1 MYILIYIW
9 CIILSL
15 GLQNQAIFGIL
26 KKVKKQEDDF
36 WIEDSKFLEIENNLE
51 EEVDTLD
58 EEDGNL

>member
-1 MYILIYIW
+1 MEKVN
-9 CIILSL
+9 SL
-15 GLQNQAIFGIL
+15 LEEGFLKVTSETIFGIL